1 MSENTNANNNELKN
15 QVHKEVKEDVK
26 EYTRLRPPNIII
38 ENSRWNMGTTQ
49 DQTPLPQDQTPL
61 PKPVL
66 KRSEQ
71 PVISLAGYIDS
82 DIESEL

>member
-1 MSENTNANNNELKN
+1 MSENTNNNNNKNIEKN
-15 QVHKEVKEDVK
+15 QLQKVVKQDVK

-38 ENSRWNMGTTQ
+38 ENSRWNMGPTQ
-49 DQTPLPQDQTPL
+49 RQTPL

-66 KRSEQ
+66 NRSEQ
-71 PVISLAGYIDS
+71 PVISNDGYVDS

>member
-1 MSENTNANNNELKN
+1 MSEKTNANNNELKN
-15 QVHKEVKEDVK
+15 QVHKEVKEDVR

-49 DQTPLPQDQTPL
+49 HQTPL

>member
-1 MSENTNANNNELKN
+1 MSENTNNNKNIEKN
-15 QVHKEVKEDVK
+15 QLQKVVKQDVK

-38 ENSRWNMGTTQ
+38 ENSRWNMGKT
-49 DQTPLPQDQTPL
+49 QDQTPL

-66 KRSEQ
+66 NRSEP
-71 PVISLAGYIDS
+71 PVISNVGYVDS

>member
-1 MSENTNANNNELKN
+1 MSTANNTMQKSNNELKN
-15 QVHKEVKEDVK
+15 QQKVVKQDVK

-38 ENSRWNMGTTQ
+38 ENSRWNMGPTQ
-49 DQTPLPQDQTPL
+49 RQTPL

-66 KRSEQ
+66 NRSEQ
-71 PVISLAGYIDS
+71 PVISNDGYVDS

>member
-1 MSENTNANNNELKN
+1 MSEKPNANKNIEKN
-15 QVHKEVKEDVK
+15 QLQKVVKQDMK

-38 ENSRWNMGTTQ
+38 ENSRWNMAPTQ
-49 DQTPLPQDQTPL
+49 HQTPL

-66 KRSEQ
+66 NRSEQ
-71 PVISLAGYIDS
+71 PVISLAGYNDS

>member
-1 MSENTNANNNELKN
+1 MSENTNANKNIEKN
-15 QVHKEVKEDVK
+15 QNQLQKVVKQDVK

-38 ENSRWNMGTTQ
+38 ENSRWNMGPTQ
-49 DQTPLPQDQTPL
+49 RQTPL

-66 KRSEQ
+66 NRSEQ
-71 PVISLAGYIDS
+71 PVISNVCYVDS